1 MMNIKRIAFLL
12 SVLAFGLLPVM
23 VMAQKLVKPVKPV
36 TANAVK
42 SKLPVVKTF
51 LAKFIGIA
59 NNCTAEQAKQ
69 LITQPLSITDD
80 KNIVY
85 KLSSYQ
91 FSYKRIGVTENE
103 ETGKVSPQTDI
114 AADRFIVTPLPEIW
128 QSNVKEFLH
137 TGEELFFFD
146 VIVFD
151 KQGKLFFAPELK
163 IIIQ

>member
-12 SVLAFGLLPVM
+12 PVLAFGLLPVR
-23 VMAQKLVKPVKPV
+23 VMAQKPVKPAKPV
-36 TANAVK
+36 TAPVVK
-42 SKLPVVKTF
+42 NKLPVVKTF
-51 LAKFIGIA
+51 LGKFTGIA

-80 KNIVY
+80 KNVAY

-91 FSYKRIGVTENE
+91 FSYKRIGVTEDE
-103 ETGKVSPQTDI
+103 ETGKISPQTNI
-114 AADRFIVTPLPEIW
+114 AADRFTVTPIPEIW
-128 QSNVKEFLH
+128 QSNIKEFLH

-163 IIIQ
+163 IIVQ

>member
-12 SVLAFGLLPVM
+12 TVLAFGLLPVM
-23 VMAQKLVKPVKPV
+23 VMAQKLNKPTKSV
-36 TANAVK
+36 TATTVK

-51 LAKFIGIA
+51 LVKFTGIA
-59 NNCTAEQAKQ
+59 NNITAEQAKQ

-80 KNIVY
+80 KNVAY

-91 FSYKRIGVTENE
+91 FSYKRIGVTEDE

>member
-1 MMNIKRIAFLL
+1 MNIKRIAFLL
-12 SVLAFGLLPVM
+12 PVLAFGLLPVV
-23 VMAQKLVKPVKPV
+23 VMAQKLVKPAKPV
-36 TANAVK
+36 NAPALK
-42 SKLPVVKTF
+42 NKLPVVSTS
-51 LAKFIGIA
+51 LGKFTGVA

-69 LITQPLSITDD
+69 LITQPISITDD
-80 KNIVY
+80 KNVAY

-114 AADRFIVTPLPEIW
+114 AADRFTVTPLPDIW
-128 QSNVKEFLH
+128 QSNIKEFLH
-137 TGEELFFFD
+137 AGEELFFFD

-163 IIIQ
+163 IMIQ